1 MPNFAFGFLAEIIR
15 KHCFTKIYLMT
26 RRKKRKLIVSH
37 ERKMLLRWTM
47 QLAHTIQEKDGLTL
61 SQSMRLAS
69 LTCKLLQGLGK
80 GVCCFTY
87 MKENGEVREAR
98 GTLHRGIDPDFDNYK
113 GKGKARRDNSNTEG
127 IYTYWDLDRHAFR
140 TFKAFNLIEY

>member
-1 MPNFAFGFLAEIIR
+1 MA
-15 KHCFTKIYLMT
+15 

-37 ERKMLLRWTM
+37 ERKLLLRWTM
-47 QLAHTIQEKDGLTL
+47 QLAHTIQEKEGLTL
-61 SQSMRLAS
+61 SQSMRLAA

-87 MKENGEVREAR
+87 MKEDGEVREAR

-140 TFKAFNLIEY
+140 TFKAFNLIGEPSKNEKMRK